1 MLETVLNMNYDV
13 MLSDLNYDSLDI
25 AGLCIEIEESYH
37 VTVTA
42 DEMMSFK
49 SCGDVQK
56 YIKSQKLKL

>member
-13 MLSDLNYDSLDI
+13 KLAELNYDSLDI
-25 AGLCIEIEESYH
+25 AGLCIEIEENYH

-49 SCGDVQK
+49 TCGDVQK
-56 YIKSQKLKL
+56 YILNLKN

>member
-13 MLSDLNYDSLDI
+13 KLAELNYDSLDI
-25 AGLCIEIEESYH
+25 ASLCIEIEENYH

-49 SCGDVQK
+49 TCGDVQK
-56 YIKSQKLKL
+56 YILNLKN